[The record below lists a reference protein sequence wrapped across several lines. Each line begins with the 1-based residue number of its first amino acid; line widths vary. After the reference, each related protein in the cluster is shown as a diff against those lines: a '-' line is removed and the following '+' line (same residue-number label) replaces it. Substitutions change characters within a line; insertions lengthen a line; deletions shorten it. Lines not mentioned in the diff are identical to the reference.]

1 LDFSSAGCKNAISGC
16 TRVFLDC
23 PSARCKNFVSGL
35 LGFLCP
41 GVFLDFPSAGC
52 KNFVSR
58 SGCQKIHELLP

>member
-1 LDFSSAGCKNAISGC
+1 MLFLGLLGFEC
-16 TRVFLDC
+16 TGVFLDC
-23 PSARCKNFVSGL
+23 PSARCKNFVSSL

-41 GVFLDFPSAGC
+41 GVFLDFPSARC

>member
-1 LDFSSAGCKNAISGC
+1 MLDA
-16 TRVFLDC
+16 RVLFL
-23 PSARCKNFVSGL
+23 GL

-58 SGCQKIHELLP
+58 SGCHKIHQLLP